1 MAEKTPTQLVVA
13 SFASEDGADSA
24 VEAVKQVLKEK
35 HVKVREAAVIRN
47 DANGKLHIR
56 ERGDLRAGGGAASGA
71 AIGAAVGL
79 FGGPLGA
86 LVGGATGAAI
96 GGLTAKLRDTGV
108 PEERIKAIGAALAP
122 GTSALVGM
130 VEESLVGEVEAA
142 LKAAGGTTLSAA
154 VSETVASDLAAG
166 KDVAYDA
173 LPAAGRSEEH
183 T

>member
-1 MAEKTPTQLVVA
+1 MAEKTPTQMVVA
-13 SFASEDGADSA
+13 SFASEDGADNA
-24 VEAVKQVLKEK
+24 IDTVKQVLKEK

-71 AIGAAVGL
+71 AMGAAVGI

-86 LVGGATGAAI
+86 LIGGATGAAI

-108 PEERIKAIGAALAP
+108 PEERIKEIGASLVP

-130 VEESLVGEVEAA
+130 
-142 LKAAGGTTLSAA
+142 
-154 VSETVASDLAAG
+154 
-166 KDVAYDA
+166 
-173 LPAAGRSEEH
+173 
-183 T
+183 